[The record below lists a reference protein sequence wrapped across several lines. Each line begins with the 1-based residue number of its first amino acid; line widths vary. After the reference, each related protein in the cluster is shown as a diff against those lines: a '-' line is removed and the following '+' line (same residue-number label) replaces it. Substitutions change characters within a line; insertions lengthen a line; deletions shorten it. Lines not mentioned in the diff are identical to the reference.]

1 MARYN
6 SKVGARPAL
15 PLRHGGFNKVP
26 SRRRVFLAAST
37 PIWVR
42 TPEIHPAKVC
52 PPKSVEIMKQNASYA
67 SHGLKTDRGTSPPFG
82 QSITNLRLHRKSNPR
97 SSGLHLSASTS
108 CTTACRCRSVDGRDS
123 SWATINFFWKLTL
136 VCGTGLWRSKV
147 FSLSQLNAVHMLTLG
162 FLKIHLNFS
171 LISTCWH
178 S

>member
-6 SKVGARPAL
+6 SKVGARPAF

-42 TPEIHPAKVC
+42 TPEIHPAKAC
-52 PPKSVEIMKQNASYA
+52 PPKSVEIMKQDASYA
-67 SHGLKTDRGTSPPFG
+67 SHGLKTDRGTFPPFG
-82 QSITNLRLHRKSNPR
+82 QSIKNLRLHRKSNPR
-97 SSGLHLSASTS
+97 PSGSQRSASTS
-108 CTTACRCRSVDGRDS
+108 CTAAYRCSSADGRDS
-123 SWATINFFWKLTL
+123 SWATINLLRLTL

-147 FSLSQLNAVHMLTLG
+147 FILSQLNAVHMLTLG